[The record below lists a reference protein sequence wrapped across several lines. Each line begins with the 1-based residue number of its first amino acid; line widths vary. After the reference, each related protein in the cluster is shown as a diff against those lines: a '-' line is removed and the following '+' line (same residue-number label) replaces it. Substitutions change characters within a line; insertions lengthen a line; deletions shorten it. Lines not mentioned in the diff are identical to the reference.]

1 MDSQITPPPPTTTT
15 FNSPRFYSDNL
26 KVALNHREYWS
37 LLQEELNPYDRE
49 MMMFTSNMSK
59 NDFPYPTPTPPNT
72 TLHSKYPSTSSLFP
86 NYPSSSATSTLS
98 TSSYSSQSSSPSSL
112 YPMNHLTSF
121 STSTPQQ
128 PYYPYPNPN
137 LFWSTSP
144 PVPNLSSSSSTTSSS
159 SSISLPS
166 PPTRSYIDDSTP
178 ASSSITS
185 PGPGIPWKTLS
196 PIDQIALERELEY
209 RAIKVL
215 ARGMMMKRE
224 QGGMNGRKE
233 EKEEKEIGQ
242 VKVSVDVMSDN
253 KNSSEMKMKRKRDEE
268 DSQRQRSEGKKKKA
282 KKDSE
287 VGKGKGKQ
295 KADLEMR
302 DDVVAGEVEVKVTNK
317 KVIDRPQKATRQSKE
332 CKKTATRKS
341 PRVRNGLVSSSKKK
355 AAGARAS

>member
-15 FNSPRFYSDNL
+15 TFNLPRFYSDNL
-26 KVALNHREYWS
+26 KVALNHRQYWS

-49 MMMFTSNMSK
+49 MMMFTSNMSMSK
-59 NDFPYPTPTPPNT
+59 NEDFLNPIATPPNT

-121 STSTPQQ
+121 STI
-128 PYYPYPNPN
+128 
-137 LFWSTSP
+137 
-144 PVPNLSSSSSTTSSS
+144 PNLSSSSSTTSSS

-242 VKVSVDVMSDN
+242 VK
-253 KNSSEMKMKRKRDEE
+253 RKRDEE

-302 DDVVAGEVEVKVTNK
+302 DDVVAES
-317 KVIDRPQKATRQSKE
+317 DATE
-332 CKKTATRKS
+332 
-341 PRVRNGLVSSSKKK
+341 
-355 AAGARAS
+355 